1 MTKPFE
7 STVKGNWY
15 NGYSPS
21 ERDKKFKELKK
32 LIADGVL
39 PPASGPCALCGD
51 PDIPVEYHSEDYGE
65 PYLWEPPAMYCLCRS
80 CHRYK
85 LHRRFWQQSLWLS
98 FIAHVR
104 RGGYSRDL
112 KSPDIKHEVNCYR
125 FAKVNGK
132 KFNLKILRP
141 YRHVVGEEWFA
152 NLTLEPSS
160 LTSPSSRFRQDT
172 LTKHTQLNIETSY
185 GFNN

>member
-1 MTKPFE
+1 MTQQYK

-15 NGYSPS
+15 NGYSPI
-21 ERDKKFKELKK
+21 ERDNKFKVLKK
-32 LIADGVL
+32 LIAAGTL
-39 PPASGPCALCGD
+39 PPASGPCALCSD

-85 LHRRFWQQSLWLS
+85 LHQRFWQHSLWLS

-112 KSPDIKHEVNCYR
+112 KQADIKQEVETYR
-125 FAKVNGK
+125 HAIEQGQIFT
-132 KFNLKILRP
+132 LSPLRP
-141 YRHVVGEEWFA
+141 YQNIVGLEWFA
-152 NLTLEPSS
+152 NLRIDAAS
-160 LTSPSSRFRQDT
+160 LTDPASR
-172 LTKHTQLNIETSY
+172 LNRDSLL
-185 GFNN
+185 NK